1 MFVTVRYFYYIS
13 DNYQVILYSYE
24 IKKLKNAVNADV
36 ADDIGELLK
45 LSYEEG
51 ARDQRRDDIEFISGY
66 FTPLM
71 D

>member
-1 MFVTVRYFYYIS
+1 MK
-13 DNYQVILYSYE
+13 E
-24 IKKLKNAVNADV
+24 KIKKLKNAVNADV

-45 LSYEEG
+45 LSYEKG

-66 FTPLM
+66 FNIGDALDGLEEEPLIKA